1 MFKKKT
7 AEDIIVDLVVYIS
20 LIFVGIVTL
29 YPFLNVLAVS
39 FNDALDTVR
48 GGIYIWPRKWT
59 LKTMKLL
66 LAIRRFTMQL

>member
-59 LKTMKLL
+59 LKKL
-66 LAIRRFTMQL
+66 